1 MNRSGSPRTQPD
13 WRWEKRAA
21 SAGFRCIAGVDE
33 VGRGCLAGPV
43 VAAAVVLDQDAD
55 FQGLRDSKMLT
66 PKARERWAHRL
77 QQEVRAWSVGKADA
91 GEVDRLNVLEATCL
105 AMQRAVR
112 ALSERPDL
120 LLVDAI
126 ELPSLDLPQGSLV
139 RGDERVMSIAAAS
152 VIAKVHRDHFMSGM
166 DASFPR
172 YGFLRN
178 KGYGTLEHR
187 RAVRRWGPCELH
199 RRSFCGVLPA

>member
-1 MNRSGSPRTQPD
+1 M
-13 WRWEKRAA
+13 
-21 SAGFRCIAGVDE
+21 
-33 VGRGCLAGPV
+33 
-43 VAAAVVLDQDAD
+43 
-55 FQGLRDSKMLT
+55 
-66 PKARERWAHRL
+66 
-77 QQEVRAWSVGKADA
+77 RAWSVGKADA
-91 GEVDRLNVLEATCL
+91 GEVDRLNVLEATRL

-166 DASFPR
+166 DASFPW

>member
-1 MNRSGSPRTQPD
+1 MNRPDSPRTQPD

-43 VAAAVVLDQDAD
+43 VAAAVVLEQGANLS
-55 FQGLRDSKMLT
+55 GLRDSKMLT
-66 PKARERWAHRL
+66 PRARERWAHRL
-77 QQEVRAWSVGKADA
+77 QQEVRAWSVGEADA
-91 GEVDRLNVLEATCL
+91 GEVDRFNVLEATRL
-105 AMQRAVR
+105 AMERAVQ
-112 ALSERPDL
+112 ALSECPDL
-120 LLVDAI
+120 LLIDAI

-152 VIAKVHRDHFMSGM
+152 VIAKAYRDRFMSGM
-166 DASFPR
+166 DSNFPR

-187 RAVRRWGPCELH
+187 RAVRRWGVCELH
-199 RRSFCGVLPA
+199 RRSFCGVRPA